1 MSHKLWVITS
11 MSHTYSSLGRILT
24 VHSHSKIVCS
34 RDSFA
39 SFFFLSIVYFGT
51 KPEDH
56 GKIYSNDQKV
66 VPEAF
71 LAQLVSASVS

>member
-24 VHSHSKIVCS
+24 VHLHSKIVCS

-39 SFFFLSIVYFGT
+39 SSFFLSTVYFGT
-51 KPEDH
+51 TP
-56 GKIYSNDQKV
+56 KIHNNLWPNDQKLG
-66 VPEAF
+66 PEAF